1 VTGAPWADL
10 ALSLAALPVLGAA
23 TYLGLLTLLARRSA
37 PPPAA
42 LHPLRIDVV
51 VPAHDEEAGIADT
64 VKSLLAVEYPRS
76 SFRVVV
82 VADNCRDRT
91 AAVAEAAGAE
101 VLVRQD
107 PERRGKGYAL
117 RFAFDHVLVR
127 ADTEAVAVVD
137 ADTIVSPNLLHAFAA
152 RFARGAR
159 ALQAH
164 YGVRNASE
172 SWRTRLLAIAFGA
185 IHGVR
190 SLARE
195 RLGLSCG
202 LRGNGM
208 AFTRELLLEVP
219 HQAFS
224 VVEDLEYGIELA
236 YRGHRVHYVAEA
248 EVRGQMAATAGVSRS
263 QRWRWEGGRRVMA
276 RAHVGPLL
284 RRALHTRSVV
294 LADLALDLLVPPAA
308 TLVLW
313 SSVGLAACAGASY
326 LDASLRMAP
335 WLFGASLAE
344 LVAYGLRGW
353 SLSGVGARGLLDL
366 FLAPVY
372 VAWKLGLR
380 FKRSD
385 HPTGEWVRT
394 RRPGEH

>member
-1 VTGAPWADL
+1 MGTSWVDL
-10 ALSLAALPVLGAA
+10 GLSLVALPAVGATGYLVLF
-23 TYLGLLTLLARRSA
+23 TLLARRRP

-42 LHPLRIDVV
+42 PRPARIGVV
-51 VPAHDEEAGIADT
+51 VPAHDEEAGVAET

-76 SFRVVV
+76 SFRVIV

-101 VLVRQD
+101 VLVRED
-107 PERRGKGYAL
+107 PDRRGKGYAL
-117 RFAFDHVLVR
+117 RFAFDHLLARGDV
-127 ADTEAVAVVD
+127 DAVVVVD
-137 ADTIVSPNLLHAFAA
+137 ADTVVFANLLQAFAA
-152 RFARGAR
+152 HLARGAR

-208 AFTRELLLEVP
+208 AFSRELLQEVP
-219 HQAFS
+219 YQAFS
-224 VVEDLEYGIELA
+224 VVEDLEYGIA
-236 YRGHRVHYVAEA
+236 IAQRGHRVHYVAEA
-248 EVRGQMAATAGVSRS
+248 EVLGQMAATAGDSRS
-263 QRWRWEGGRRVMA
+263 QRWRWESGRRAMSQV
-276 RAHVGPLL
+276 HLGPLL
-284 RRALHTRSVV
+284 RKAFRMRSAL
-294 LADLALDLLVPPAA
+294 LADQALDLLVPPAA

-313 SSVGLAACAGASY
+313 SSLGLAACAAASALGASV
-326 LDASLRMAP
+326 RVGP
-335 WLFGASLAE
+335 WLFGASLAG

-366 FLAPVY
+366 LLAPVY

-380 FKRSD
+380 LKSS
-385 HPTGEWVRT
+385 HHAAGWVRT
-394 RRPGEH
+394 KRPGER